1 MKRKCRIAVL
11 ILGLLLLTT
20 GCHNADEAN
29 ATGEGQEV
37 TDADLAEEKDD
48 NELADANDE
57 KDEENTETD
66 QDDQSADLQKDD
78 GNNPLQEH
86 GALCVKGTQ
95 LVDKNGK
102 PFQLRGVSTHGLN
115 WFPEYVNADAFA
127 SMENDWKINCV
138 RLAMYTAEGDSY
150 CEGGN
155 KENLKNIVSQGVEY
169 ATDLGLYVIIDW
181 HVLHDLD
188 PNKYKTDALAFF
200 DEMSAKYADYD
211 NVIYEICNEP
221 NGGTSWDQI
230 KSYANEVIPVIKKN
244 NPDAVIVVGTPN
256 WSQDVD
262 VAAKDPITGYDNI
275 MYTIHFYADTHRDD
289 LRAKMKTALDAGLPV
304 FCTEFG
310 ICDASGAGA
319 NNITEG
325 NAWIQAMDDA
335 GVSYCIWNLS
345 NKGETSSLIKSDCQK
360 TSGWT
365 ADELSEAGLWYVGVL
380 GADIDKIG
388 MNTPENS
395 NNDLS
400 GQDEKNVDSTADGQ
414 NATNKESN
422 GNEQTPNSKTNT
434 DGQNTNSKTTN
445 TDKKNTNSKTTNPD
459 KKNTDSKTTNAN
471 KQSSNNKTTNENKQN
486 SNNKASKDVT
496 VTCSN
501 QWSDGK
507 KQFYQYDLT
516 INNTGKTDINDWSV
530 ELDFSC
536 EVTVDQS
543 WNGNFEKSG
552 SSLIVTPADYN
563 QTITA
568 GQSVNVGLIVYA
580 SADPGTP
587 QAVMSKSE

>member
-29 ATGEGQEV
+29 ATGKGQEV
-37 TDADLAEEKDD
+37 TDTDLAEEKDD
-48 NELADANDE
+48 NELAEANDE
-57 KDEENTETD
+57 KGQENTETD
-66 QDDQSADLQKDD
+66 QDDQSADSQKDD
-78 GNNPLQEH
+78 AKADKAQDEGNPLQAH
-86 GALCVKGTQ
+86 GSLSVKGTQ

-102 PFQLRGVSTHGLN
+102 PFQFKGVSTHGLN

-127 SMENDWKINCV
+127 SMKNDWKINCV

-262 VAAKDPITGYDNI
+262 IAAKDPITGYDNI

-365 ADELSEAGLWYVGVL
+365 ADELSEAGIWYVGVL

-395 NNDLS
+395 NSDLS
-400 GQDEKNVDSTADGQ
+400 GQDEKN
-414 NATNKESN
+414 
-422 GNEQTPNSKTNT
+422 
-434 DGQNTNSKTTN
+434 
-445 TDKKNTNSKTTNPD
+445 
-459 KKNTDSKTTNAN
+459 
-471 KQSSNNKTTNENKQN
+471 
-486 SNNKASKDVT
+486 KASKDVT
-496 VTCSN
+496 VNCSN

-516 INNTGKTDINDWSV
+516 INNTGKNDINDWSV

>member
-1 MKRKCRIAVL
+1 MKRKCRMAVL
-11 ILGLLLLTT
+11 IVGLLLLTT
-20 GCHNADEAN
+20 GCHNADRAN
-29 ATGEGQEV
+29 VTVEGQEV
-37 TDADLAEEKDD
+37 TDTDLAEEKED

-57 KDEENTETD
+57 ETKENTGTD
-66 QDDQSADLQKDD
+66 KNDPSADSQKDD
-78 GNNPLQEH
+78 ANNPLQAH
-86 GALCVKGTQ
+86 GALSVKGTQ
-95 LVDKNGK
+95 LVDKTGK

-115 WFPEYVNADAFA
+115 WFTEYVNADAFA
-127 SMENDWKINCV
+127 SMKNDWKINCV

-188 PNKYKTDALAFF
+188 PNKYKADALAFF

-221 NGGTSWDQI
+221 NGGTSWDQV

-262 VAAKDPITGYDNI
+262 IAAKDPITGYDNI

-310 ICDASGAGA
+310 ICDAGGAGA
-319 NNITEG
+319 NNMTEG
-325 NAWIQAMDDA
+325 NAWIRAMNDA

-395 NNDLS
+395 SGNLS

-414 NATNKESN
+414 NSDKRAAN
-422 GNEQTPNSKTNT
+422 GNEP
-434 DGQNTNSKTTN
+434 DTNSKTTN
-445 TDKKNTNSKTTNPD
+445 GT
-459 KKNTDSKTTNAN
+459 
-471 KQSSNNKTTNENKQN
+471 KQN

-507 KQFYQYDLT
+507 KQFCQYDLT
-516 INNTGKTDINDWSV
+516 INNTGKNDITDWSV

-552 SSLIVTPADYN
+552 SGLIMTPADYN

-568 GQSVNVGLIVYA
+568 GQSVNAGLIVYA
-580 SADPGTP
+580 DTDPGMP

>member
-1 MKRKCRIAVL
+1 MKRKCRMAVL

-20 GCHNADEAN
+20 GCHNADRAN
-29 ATGEGQEV
+29 VTVEGQEV
-37 TDADLAEEKDD
+37 TDTDLAEEKDD
-48 NELADANDE
+48 NELANANDE
-57 KDEENTETD
+57 VNKENTETD
-66 QDDQSADLQKDD
+66 NNGPSADSQKDD
-78 GNNPLQEH
+78 ENNPLQAH
-86 GALCVKGTQ
+86 GALSVKGTQ
-95 LVDKNGK
+95 LVDKTGK

-127 SMENDWKINCV
+127 SMKNDWKINCV

-188 PNKYKTDALAFF
+188 PNKYKADALAFF

-230 KSYANEVIPVIKKN
+230 KNYANEVIPVIKKN

-262 VAAKDPITGYDNI
+262 IAAKDPITGYDNI

-319 NNITEG
+319 NNMTEG
-325 NAWIQAMDDA
+325 NAWIRAMNDA

-365 ADELSEAGLWYVGVL
+365 ADELSEAGLWYVGML

-395 NNDLS
+395 SDNLS
-400 GQDEKNVDSTADGQ
+400 NQDEKNVDSTADGQ
-414 NATNKESN
+414 NSDKSAAN
-422 GNEQTPNSKTNT
+422 GNEP
-434 DGQNTNSKTTN
+434 NTNSKTTN
-445 TDKKNTNSKTTNPD
+445 TDKKNTDSKTTNPD
-459 KKNTDSKTTNAN
+459 
-471 KQSSNNKTTNENKQN
+471 KQSSNNKTTNETTQN

-507 KQFYQYDLT
+507 KQFCQYDLT
-516 INNTGKTDINDWSV
+516 INNTGKDDITDWSV
-530 ELDFSC
+530 ELEFSC

-552 SSLIVTPADYN
+552 SGLIVTPADYN
-563 QTITA
+563 RTITA

-580 SADPGTP
+580 NTDPGMP

>member
-1 MKRKCRIAVL
+1 MKRKCRMAVL
-11 ILGLLLLTT
+11 ILGLLLLAT
-20 GCHNADEAN
+20 GCHNADRAN
-29 ATGEGQEV
+29 ATGKGQEV
-37 TDADLAEEKDD
+37 TDTDLEEEKDD

-57 KDEENTETD
+57 ETKENTGTD
-66 QDDQSADLQKDD
+66 KNDPSADSQKDD
-78 GNNPLQEH
+78 ENNPLQAH
-86 GALCVKGTQ
+86 GALSVKGTQ
-95 LVDKNGK
+95 LVDKTGK

-127 SMENDWKINCV
+127 SMKNDWKINCV
-138 RLAMYTAEGDSY
+138 RLAMYTAEGGSY

-169 ATDLGLYVIIDW
+169 ATNLGLYVIIDW

-188 PNKYKTDALAFF
+188 PNKYKADALAFF

-262 VAAKDPITGYDNI
+262 IAAKDPITGYDNI

-289 LRAKMKTALDAGLPV
+289 LRAKMKTALDSGLPV

-319 NNITEG
+319 NNMTEG
-325 NAWIQAMDDA
+325 NAWIRAMNDA

-345 NKGETSSLIKSDCQK
+345 NKGETSSLIKSDCRK

-365 ADELSEAGLWYVGVL
+365 ADELSEAGLWYAGVL

-395 NNDLS
+395 SGNLS
-400 GQDEKNVDSTADGQ
+400 GQDEMNDDSTADGQ
-414 NATNKESN
+414 NSDNKTAN
-422 GNEQTPNSKTNT
+422 GNEP
-434 DGQNTNSKTTN
+434 
-445 TDKKNTNSKTTNPD
+445 NTNSKTTNPD
-459 KKNTDSKTTNAN
+459 K
-471 KQSSNNKTTNENKQN
+471 QSSNKKTTNETKQN

-507 KQFYQYDLT
+507 KQFCQYDLT
-516 INNTGKTDINDWSV
+516 INNTGKNDITDWSV

-552 SSLIVTPADYN
+552 SGLIVTPADYN
-563 QTITA
+563 RKITA
-568 GQSVNVGLIVYA
+568 GQSVNAGLIVYA
-580 SADPGTP
+580 DADPGMP

>member
-1 MKRKCRIAVL
+1 MKRKCRMAVL

-20 GCHNADEAN
+20 GCHNADRAN
-29 ATGEGQEV
+29 VTVEGQEV
-37 TDADLAEEKDD
+37 TDTDLAEEKDD
-48 NELADANDE
+48 NELANANDE
-57 KDEENTETD
+57 VNKENTETD
-66 QDDQSADLQKDD
+66 NNGPSADSQKDD
-78 GNNPLQEH
+78 ENNPLQAH
-86 GALCVKGTQ
+86 GALSVKGTQ
-95 LVDKNGK
+95 LVDKTGK

-127 SMENDWKINCV
+127 SMKNDWKINCV

-188 PNKYKTDALAFF
+188 PNKYKADALAFF

-230 KSYANEVIPVIKKN
+230 KNYANEVIPVIQKN

-262 VAAKDPITGYDNI
+262 IAAKDPITGYDNI

-319 NNITEG
+319 NNMTEG
-325 NAWIQAMDDA
+325 NAWIRAMNDA

-365 ADELSEAGLWYVGVL
+365 ADELSEAGLWYVGML

-395 NNDLS
+395 SDNLS
-400 GQDEKNVDSTADGQ
+400 NQDEKNVDSTADGQ
-414 NATNKESN
+414 NSDKSAAN
-422 GNEQTPNSKTNT
+422 GNEP
-434 DGQNTNSKTTN
+434 NTNSKTTN
-445 TDKKNTNSKTTNPD
+445 TDKKNTDSKTTNPD
-459 KKNTDSKTTNAN
+459 
-471 KQSSNNKTTNENKQN
+471 KQSSNNKTTNETTQN

-507 KQFYQYDLT
+507 KQFCQYDLT
-516 INNTGKTDINDWSV
+516 INNTGKNDITDWSV
-530 ELDFSC
+530 ELEFSC

-552 SSLIVTPADYN
+552 SGLIVTPADYN
-563 QTITA
+563 RTITA

-580 SADPGTP
+580 NTDPGMP

>member
-1 MKRKCRIAVL
+1 MKRKCRMAVL

-20 GCHNADEAN
+20 GCHNADRAN
-29 ATGEGQEV
+29 VTVEGQEV
-37 TDADLAEEKDD
+37 TNTDLAEEKDD

-57 KDEENTETD
+57 ETKENTGTD
-66 QDDQSADLQKDD
+66 KNDSSADSQKDD
-78 GNNPLQEH
+78 ENNPLQAH

-95 LVDKNGK
+95 LVDKTGK

-127 SMENDWKINCV
+127 SMKNDWKINCV

-188 PNKYKTDALAFF
+188 PNKYKADALAFF

-221 NGGTSWDQI
+221 NGGTSWDQV

-262 VAAKDPITGYDNI
+262 IAAKDPITGYDNI

-319 NNITEG
+319 NNMTEG
-325 NAWIQAMDDA
+325 NAWIRAMNDA

-395 NNDLS
+395 SGNLS
-400 GQDEKNVDSTADGQ
+400 NQDEKNVDSTADGQ
-414 NATNKESN
+414 NSDKRVAN
-422 GNEQTPNSKTNT
+422 GNEP
-434 DGQNTNSKTTN
+434 NTNSKTTN
-445 TDKKNTNSKTTNPD
+445 TDKKSS
-459 KKNTDSKTTNAN
+459 DSKTTNTD
-471 KQSSNNKTTNENKQN
+471 KQSSNNKTTNETKQN
-486 SNNKASKDVT
+486 SNNKVSKDVT

-501 QWSDGK
+501 QWLDGK
-507 KQFYQYDLT
+507 KQFCQYDLT
-516 INNTGKTDINDWSV
+516 INNTGKNDITDWSV

-552 SSLIVTPADYN
+552 SGLIVTPADYN

-568 GQSVNVGLIVYA
+568 GQSVNAGLIVYA
-580 SADPGTP
+580 DIDPGIP

>member
-1 MKRKCRIAVL
+1 MRKYKAVL
-11 ILGLLLLTT
+11 NIIFNYAENNGYCTGGDQKQLKDLVKTGVDAATNLG
-20 GCHNADEAN
+20 
-29 ATGEGQEV
+29 
-37 TDADLAEEKDD
+37 
-48 NELADANDE
+48 
-57 KDEENTETD
+57 
-66 QDDQSADLQKDD
+66 
-78 GNNPLQEH
+78 
-86 GALCVKGTQ
+86 
-95 LVDKNGK
+95 
-102 PFQLRGVSTHGLN
+102 
-115 WFPEYVNADAFA
+115 
-127 SMENDWKINCV
+127 M
-138 RLAMYTAEGDSY
+138 
-150 CEGGN
+150 
-155 KENLKNIVSQGVEY
+155 
-169 ATDLGLYVIIDW
+169 YVIIDW
-181 HVLHDLD
+181 HVLGDQN
-188 PNKYKTDALAFF
+188 PQTYKEEAKAFF
-200 DEMSAKYADYD
+200 EEMSSLYKDYD

-221 NGGTSWDQI
+221 NGGTTWADV
-230 KSYANEVIPVIKKN
+230 KSYAEEVIPIIRKN
-244 NPDAVIVVGTPN
+244 AKDALIIVGTPT

-262 VAAKDPITGYDNI
+262 IAAEDPVTGYDNI

-319 NNITEG
+319 NNMTEG
-325 NAWIQAMDDA
+325 NAWIRAMNDA

-365 ADELSEAGLWYVGVL
+365 ADELSEAGLWYVGML

-395 NNDLS
+395 SDNLS
-400 GQDEKNVDSTADGQ
+400 NQDEKNVDSTADGQ
-414 NATNKESN
+414 NSDKSAAN
-422 GNEQTPNSKTNT
+422 GNEP
-434 DGQNTNSKTTN
+434 NTNSKTTN
-445 TDKKNTNSKTTNPD
+445 TDKKNTDSKTTNPD
-459 KKNTDSKTTNAN
+459 
-471 KQSSNNKTTNENKQN
+471 KQSSNNKTTNETTQN

-507 KQFYQYDLT
+507 KQFCQYDLT
-516 INNTGKTDINDWSV
+516 INNTGKNDITDWSV

-552 SSLIVTPADYN
+552 SGLIVTPADYN

-568 GQSVNVGLIVYA
+568 GQSVNAGLIVYA
-580 SADPGTP
+580 DTDPGMP

>member
-1 MKRKCRIAVL
+1 MKRKCRMAVL
-11 ILGLLLLTT
+11 ILGLLLLAT
-20 GCHNADEAN
+20 GCHNADRAN
-29 ATGEGQEV
+29 ATGKGQEV
-37 TDADLAEEKDD
+37 TDTDLEEEKDD

-57 KDEENTETD
+57 ETKENTGTD
-66 QDDQSADLQKDD
+66 KNDPSADSQKDD
-78 GNNPLQEH
+78 ENNPLQAH
-86 GALCVKGTQ
+86 GALSVKGTQ
-95 LVDKNGK
+95 LVDKTGK

-127 SMENDWKINCV
+127 SMKNDWKINCV
-138 RLAMYTAEGDSY
+138 RLAMYTAEGGSY

-169 ATDLGLYVIIDW
+169 ATNLGLYVIIDW

-188 PNKYKTDALAFF
+188 PNKYKADALAFF

-262 VAAKDPITGYDNI
+262 IAAKDPITGYDNI

-289 LRAKMKTALDAGLPV
+289 LRAKMKTALDSGLPV

-319 NNITEG
+319 NNMTEG
-325 NAWIQAMDDA
+325 NAWIRAMNDA

-345 NKGETSSLIKSDCQK
+345 NKGETSSLIKSDCRK

-365 ADELSEAGLWYVGVL
+365 ADELSEAGLWYAGVL

-395 NNDLS
+395 SGNLS
-400 GQDEKNVDSTADGQ
+400 GQDEMNDDSTADGQ
-414 NATNKESN
+414 NSDNKTAN
-422 GNEQTPNSKTNT
+422 GNEP
-434 DGQNTNSKTTN
+434 
-445 TDKKNTNSKTTNPD
+445 NTNSKTTNPD
-459 KKNTDSKTTNAN
+459 K
-471 KQSSNNKTTNENKQN
+471 QSSNNKTTNETKQN

-507 KQFYQYDLT
+507 KQFCQYDLT
-516 INNTGKTDINDWSV
+516 INNTGKNDITDWSV

-552 SSLIVTPADYN
+552 SGLIVTPADYN
-563 QTITA
+563 RKITA
-568 GQSVNVGLIVYA
+568 GQSVNAGLIVYA
-580 SADPGTP
+580 DADPGMP

>member
-29 ATGEGQEV
+29 ATGKGQEV
-37 TDADLAEEKDD
+37 TDTDLAEEKDG
-48 NELADANDE
+48 NELAEANDE
-57 KDEENTETD
+57 KGQENTETD
-66 QDDQSADLQKDD
+66 QDDQSADSQKDD
-78 GNNPLQEH
+78 AKADKAQDEGNPLQAH
-86 GALCVKGTQ
+86 GSLSVKGTQ

-102 PFQLRGVSTHGLN
+102 PFQFKGVSTHGLN

-127 SMENDWKINCV
+127 SMKNDWKINCV

-262 VAAKDPITGYDNI
+262 IAAKDPITGYDNI

-365 ADELSEAGLWYVGVL
+365 ADELSEAGIWYVGVL

-395 NNDLS
+395 NSDLS
-400 GQDEKNVDSTADGQ
+400 GQDEKN
-414 NATNKESN
+414 
-422 GNEQTPNSKTNT
+422 
-434 DGQNTNSKTTN
+434 
-445 TDKKNTNSKTTNPD
+445 
-459 KKNTDSKTTNAN
+459 
-471 KQSSNNKTTNENKQN
+471 
-486 SNNKASKDVT
+486 KASKDVT
-496 VTCSN
+496 VNCSN

-516 INNTGKTDINDWSV
+516 INNTGKNDINDGSV

>member
-1 MKRKCRIAVL
+1 MKRKCRMAVL
-11 ILGLLLLTT
+11 ILGLLLLAT
-20 GCHNADEAN
+20 GCHNADRAN
-29 ATGEGQEV
+29 ATGKGQEV
-37 TDADLAEEKDD
+37 TDTDLAEEKDD

-57 KDEENTETD
+57 ETKENTGTD
-66 QDDQSADLQKDD
+66 KNDSSADSQKDD
-78 GNNPLQEH
+78 ENNPLQAH

-95 LVDKNGK
+95 LVDKTGK

-115 WFPEYVNADAFA
+115 WFPEYVNAYAFA
-127 SMENDWKINCV
+127 SMKNDWKINCV

-188 PNKYKTDALAFF
+188 PNKYKADALAFF

-262 VAAKDPITGYDNI
+262 IAAKDPITGYDNI

-319 NNITEG
+319 NNMTEG
-325 NAWIQAMDDA
+325 NAWIRAMNDA
-335 GVSYCIWNLS
+335 CDAMGIL
-345 NKGETSSLIKSDCQK
+345 L
-360 TSGWT
+360 
-365 ADELSEAGLWYVGVL
+365 L
-380 GADIDKIG
+380 
-388 MNTPENS
+388 
-395 NNDLS
+395 
-400 GQDEKNVDSTADGQ
+400 
-414 NATNKESN
+414 
-422 GNEQTPNSKTNT
+422 
-434 DGQNTNSKTTN
+434 
-445 TDKKNTNSKTTNPD
+445 
-459 KKNTDSKTTNAN
+459 
-471 KQSSNNKTTNENKQN
+471 
-486 SNNKASKDVT
+486 
-496 VTCSN
+496 
-501 QWSDGK
+501 
-507 KQFYQYDLT
+507 
-516 INNTGKTDINDWSV
+516 
-530 ELDFSC
+530 
-536 EVTVDQS
+536 
-543 WNGNFEKSG
+543 
-552 SSLIVTPADYN
+552 
-563 QTITA
+563 
-568 GQSVNVGLIVYA
+568 
-580 SADPGTP
+580 
-587 QAVMSKSE
+587 

>member
-1 MKRKCRIAVL
+1 MKRKCRMAVL

-20 GCHNADEAN
+20 GCHNADRAN
-29 ATGEGQEV
+29 VTVEGQEV
-37 TDADLAEEKDD
+37 TDTDLAEEKDD
-48 NELADANDE
+48 NELANANDE
-57 KDEENTETD
+57 VNKENTETD
-66 QDDQSADLQKDD
+66 NNGPSADSQKDD
-78 GNNPLQEH
+78 ENNPLQAH
-86 GALCVKGTQ
+86 GALSVKGTQ
-95 LVDKNGK
+95 LVDKTGK

-127 SMENDWKINCV
+127 SMKNDWKINCV

-188 PNKYKTDALAFF
+188 PNKYKADALAFF

-230 KSYANEVIPVIKKN
+230 KNYANEVIPVIKKN

-262 VAAKDPITGYDNI
+262 IAAKDPITGYDNI

-319 NNITEG
+319 NNMTEG
-325 NAWIQAMDDA
+325 NAWIRAMNDA

-365 ADELSEAGLWYVGVL
+365 ADELSEAGLWYVGML

-395 NNDLS
+395 SDNLS
-400 GQDEKNVDSTADGQ
+400 NQDEKNVDSTADGQ
-414 NATNKESN
+414 NSDKSAAN
-422 GNEQTPNSKTNT
+422 GNEP
-434 DGQNTNSKTTN
+434 NTNSKTTN
-445 TDKKNTNSKTTNPD
+445 TDKKNTDSKTTNPD
-459 KKNTDSKTTNAN
+459 
-471 KQSSNNKTTNENKQN
+471 KQSSNNKTTNETTQN

-507 KQFYQYDLT
+507 KQFCQYDLT
-516 INNTGKTDINDWSV
+516 INNTGKNDITDWSV
-530 ELDFSC
+530 ELEFSC

-552 SSLIVTPADYN
+552 SGLIVTPADYN
-563 QTITA
+563 RTITA

-580 SADPGTP
+580 NTDPGMP

>member
-29 ATGEGQEV
+29 ATGKGQEV
-37 TDADLAEEKDD
+37 TDTDLAEEKDG
-48 NELADANDE
+48 NELAEANDE
-57 KDEENTETD
+57 KGQENTETD
-66 QDDQSADLQKDD
+66 QDDQSADSQKDD
-78 GNNPLQEH
+78 AKADKAQDEGNPLQAH
-86 GALCVKGTQ
+86 GSLSVKGTKKEK
-95 LVDKNGK
+95 KNGK
-102 PFQLRGVSTHGLN
+102 PFQFKGVSTHGLN

-127 SMENDWKINCV
+127 SMKNDWKINCV

-262 VAAKDPITGYDNI
+262 IAAKDPITGYDNI

-325 NAWIQAMDDA
+325 NA
-335 GVSYCIWNLS
+335 
-345 NKGETSSLIKSDCQK
+345 
-360 TSGWT
+360 
-365 ADELSEAGLWYVGVL
+365 
-380 GADIDKIG
+380 
-388 MNTPENS
+388 
-395 NNDLS
+395 
-400 GQDEKNVDSTADGQ
+400 
-414 NATNKESN
+414 
-422 GNEQTPNSKTNT
+422 
-434 DGQNTNSKTTN
+434 
-445 TDKKNTNSKTTNPD
+445 
-459 KKNTDSKTTNAN
+459 
-471 KQSSNNKTTNENKQN
+471 
-486 SNNKASKDVT
+486 
-496 VTCSN
+496 
-501 QWSDGK
+501 
-507 KQFYQYDLT
+507 
-516 INNTGKTDINDWSV
+516 
-530 ELDFSC
+530 
-536 EVTVDQS
+536 
-543 WNGNFEKSG
+543 
-552 SSLIVTPADYN
+552 
-563 QTITA
+563 
-568 GQSVNVGLIVYA
+568 
-580 SADPGTP
+580 
-587 QAVMSKSE
+587 

>member
-1 MKRKCRIAVL
+1 MKRKCRMAVL
-11 ILGLLLLTT
+11 ILGFLLLAT
-20 GCHNADEAN
+20 GCHNADRAN
-29 ATGEGQEV
+29 ATVEGQEV
-37 TDADLAEEKDD
+37 TDTDLAEEKDD
-48 NELADANDE
+48 NELANANDE
-57 KDEENTETD
+57 VNKENTETD
-66 QDDQSADLQKDD
+66 NNGPSADSQKDD
-78 GNNPLQEH
+78 ANNPLQAH
-86 GALCVKGTQ
+86 GALFVKGTQ
-95 LVDKNGK
+95 LVDKTGK

-127 SMENDWKINCV
+127 SMKNDWKINCV
-138 RLAMYTAEGDSY
+138 RLAMYTAEGGSY

-188 PNKYKTDALAFF
+188 PNKYKADALAFF

-262 VAAKDPITGYDNI
+262 IAAKDPITGYDNI

-319 NNITEG
+319 NNMTEG
-325 NAWIQAMDDA
+325 NAWIRAMNDA

-395 NNDLS
+395 SGNLS

-414 NATNKESN
+414 NSDNKTAN
-422 GNEQTPNSKTNT
+422 GNEP
-434 DGQNTNSKTTN
+434 NTNSKTTN
-445 TDKKNTNSKTTNPD
+445 TDKENTDSKTTNPD
-459 KKNTDSKTTNAN
+459 RKNTDSKTTNTD
-471 KQSSNNKTTNENKQN
+471 KKSSDSKTTNGTKQN

-507 KQFYQYDLT
+507 KQFCQYDLT
-516 INNTGKTDINDWSV
+516 IKNTGKNDITDWSV

-552 SSLIVTPADYN
+552 SGLIVTPADYN
-563 QTITA
+563 RTITA
-568 GQSVNVGLIVYA
+568 GQSVNAGLIVYA
-580 SADPGTP
+580 DTDPGMP

>member
-1 MKRKCRIAVL
+1 MKRKCRMAVL

-20 GCHNADEAN
+20 GCHNADRAN
-29 ATGEGQEV
+29 VTVEGQEV
-37 TDADLAEEKDD
+37 TDTDLAEEKDD
-48 NELADANDE
+48 NELANANDE
-57 KDEENTETD
+57 VNKENTETD
-66 QDDQSADLQKDD
+66 NNGPSADSQKDD
-78 GNNPLQEH
+78 ENNPLQAH
-86 GALCVKGTQ
+86 GALSVKGTQ
-95 LVDKNGK
+95 LVDKTGK

-127 SMENDWKINCV
+127 SMKNDWKINCV

-188 PNKYKTDALAFF
+188 PNKYKADALAFF

-211 NVIYEICNEP
+211 NVIYESCKEP
-221 NGGTSWDQI
+221 NGGTSWYQI
-230 KSYANEVIPVIKKN
+230 KNYANEVIPVIKKN

-262 VAAKDPITGYDNI
+262 IAAKDPITGYDNI

-319 NNITEG
+319 NNMTEG
-325 NAWIQAMDDA
+325 NAWIRAMNDA

-365 ADELSEAGLWYVGVL
+365 ADELSEAGLWYVGML

-395 NNDLS
+395 SDNLS
-400 GQDEKNVDSTADGQ
+400 NQDEKNVDSTADGQ
-414 NATNKESN
+414 NSDKSAAN
-422 GNEQTPNSKTNT
+422 GNEP
-434 DGQNTNSKTTN
+434 NTNSKTTN
-445 TDKKNTNSKTTNPD
+445 TDKKNTDSKTTNPD
-459 KKNTDSKTTNAN
+459 
-471 KQSSNNKTTNENKQN
+471 KQSSNNKTTNETTQN

-507 KQFYQYDLT
+507 KQFCQYDLT
-516 INNTGKTDINDWSV
+516 INNTGKNDITDWSV
-530 ELDFSC
+530 ELEFSC

-552 SSLIVTPADYN
+552 SGLIVTPADYN
-563 QTITA
+563 RTITA

-580 SADPGTP
+580 NTDPGMP

>member
-1 MKRKCRIAVL
+1 MKRKCRMAVL

-20 GCHNADEAN
+20 GCHNADRAN
-29 ATGEGQEV
+29 VTVEGQEV
-37 TDADLAEEKDD
+37 TDTDLAEEKDD
-48 NELADANDE
+48 NELANANDE
-57 KDEENTETD
+57 VNKENTETD
-66 QDDQSADLQKDD
+66 NNGPSADSQKDD
-78 GNNPLQEH
+78 ENNPLQAH
-86 GALCVKGTQ
+86 GALSVKGTQ
-95 LVDKNGK
+95 LVDKTGK

-127 SMENDWKINCV
+127 SMKNDWKINCV

-188 PNKYKTDALAFF
+188 PNKYKADALAFF
-200 DEMSAKYADYD
+200 DEMSAKYVDYD

-230 KSYANEVIPVIKKN
+230 KNYANEVIPVIKKN

-262 VAAKDPITGYDNI
+262 IAAKDPITGYDNI

-319 NNITEG
+319 NNMTEG
-325 NAWIQAMDDA
+325 NAWIRAMNDA

-365 ADELSEAGLWYVGVL
+365 ADELSEAGLWYVGML

-395 NNDLS
+395 SDNLS
-400 GQDEKNVDSTADGQ
+400 NQDEKNVDSTADGQ
-414 NATNKESN
+414 NSDKSAAN
-422 GNEQTPNSKTNT
+422 GNEP
-434 DGQNTNSKTTN
+434 NTNSKTTN
-445 TDKKNTNSKTTNPD
+445 TDKKNTDSKTTNPD
-459 KKNTDSKTTNAN
+459 
-471 KQSSNNKTTNENKQN
+471 KQSSNNKTTNETTQN

-507 KQFYQYDLT
+507 KQFCQYDLT
-516 INNTGKTDINDWSV
+516 INNTGKNDITDWSV
-530 ELDFSC
+530 ELEFSC

-552 SSLIVTPADYN
+552 SGLIVTPADYN
-563 QTITA
+563 RTITA

-580 SADPGTP
+580 NTDPGMP

>member
-1 MKRKCRIAVL
+1 MKRKCRMAVL
-11 ILGLLLLTT
+11 ILGLLLLAT
-20 GCHNADEAN
+20 GCHNADRAN
-29 ATGEGQEV
+29 ATGKGQEV
-37 TDADLAEEKDD
+37 TDTDLEEEKDD

-57 KDEENTETD
+57 ETKENTGTD
-66 QDDQSADLQKDD
+66 KNDPSADSQKDD
-78 GNNPLQEH
+78 ENNPLQAH
-86 GALCVKGTQ
+86 GALSVKGTQ
-95 LVDKNGK
+95 LVDKTGK

-127 SMENDWKINCV
+127 SMKNDWKINCV
-138 RLAMYTAEGDSY
+138 RLAMYTAEGGSY

-169 ATDLGLYVIIDW
+169 ATNLGLYVIIDW

-188 PNKYKTDALAFF
+188 PNKYKADALAFF

-262 VAAKDPITGYDNI
+262 IAAKDPITGYDNI

-289 LRAKMKTALDAGLPV
+289 LRAKMKTALDSGLPV

-319 NNITEG
+319 NNMTEG
-325 NAWIQAMDDA
+325 NAWIRAMNDA

-345 NKGETSSLIKSDCQK
+345 NKGETSSLIKSDCRK

-365 ADELSEAGLWYVGVL
+365 ADELSEAGLWYAGVL

-395 NNDLS
+395 SDNLS
-400 GQDEKNVDSTADGQ
+400 GQDEMNDDSTADGQ
-414 NATNKESN
+414 NSDNKTAN
-422 GNEQTPNSKTNT
+422 GNEP
-434 DGQNTNSKTTN
+434 
-445 TDKKNTNSKTTNPD
+445 NTNSKTTNPD
-459 KKNTDSKTTNAN
+459 K
-471 KQSSNNKTTNENKQN
+471 QSSNNKTTNETKQN

-507 KQFYQYDLT
+507 KQFCQYDLT
-516 INNTGKTDINDWSV
+516 INNTGKNDITDWSV
-530 ELDFSC
+530 ELEFSC

-552 SSLIVTPADYN
+552 SGLIVTPADYN
-563 QTITA
+563 RKITA
-568 GQSVNVGLIVYA
+568 GQSVNAGLIVYA
-580 SADPGTP
+580 DADPGMP

>member
-1 MKRKCRIAVL
+1 MKRKCRMAVL

-20 GCHNADEAN
+20 GCHNADRAN
-29 ATGEGQEV
+29 VTVEGQEV
-37 TDADLAEEKDD
+37 TDTDLAEEKDD
-48 NELADANDE
+48 NKLADANDE
-57 KDEENTETD
+57 ETKENTGTD
-66 QDDQSADLQKDD
+66 KNDPSADSQKDD
-78 GNNPLQEH
+78 ENNPLQAH
-86 GALCVKGTQ
+86 GALSVKGTQ
-95 LVDKNGK
+95 LVDKTGK

-127 SMENDWKINCV
+127 SMKNDWKINCV
-138 RLAMYTAEGDSY
+138 RLAMYTAEGGSY
-150 CEGGN
+150 CEGNN

-188 PNKYKTDALAFF
+188 PNKYKADALAFF

-262 VAAKDPITGYDNI
+262 IAAKDPITGYDNI

-310 ICDASGAGA
+310 ICDAGGAGA
-319 NNITEG
+319 NNMTEG
-325 NAWIQAMDDA
+325 NAWIRAMNDA

-395 NNDLS
+395 SDNLS

-414 NATNKESN
+414 NSDNKTAN
-422 GNEQTPNSKTNT
+422 GNEP
-434 DGQNTNSKTTN
+434 NTNSKTTN
-445 TDKKNTNSKTTNPD
+445 TDKKNT
-459 KKNTDSKTTNAN
+459 DSKTTNE
-471 KQSSNNKTTNENKQN
+471 TKQN

-507 KQFYQYDLT
+507 KQFCQYDLT
-516 INNTGKTDINDWSV
+516 INNTGKDDITDWSV

-552 SSLIVTPADYN
+552 SGLIVTPADYN

-568 GQSVNVGLIVYA
+568 GQSVNAGLIVYA
-580 SADPGTP
+580 DIDPGIP